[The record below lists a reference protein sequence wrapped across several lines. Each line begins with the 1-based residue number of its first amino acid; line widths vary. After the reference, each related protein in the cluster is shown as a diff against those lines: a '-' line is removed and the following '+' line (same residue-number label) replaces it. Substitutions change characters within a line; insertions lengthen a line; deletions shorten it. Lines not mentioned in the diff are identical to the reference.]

1 MGVVEQADGV
11 QGRVTG
17 TPLVHYGSLWYP
29 GLEAIEEQPEAP
41 VAVLVCHG
49 MGQQVR
55 YETISSIAEAIRQEA
70 QEQHGTADEIQVHLA
85 RETEDPG
92 ADFLARAEV
101 NWKDQHGTSH
111 RVHVYE
117 AYWAP
122 LTEGRITYRD
132 TIAFLLSGAWK
143 GLRFSK
149 LFRPASFQR
158 WMFGGPKPL
167 AIGRATF
174 LALLGAVLVV
184 VIEAAFAAFVSLD
197 VASRI
202 KDVVS
207 QPRPSWP
214 GLPAAFSFLG
224 SWLLQAARSF
234 PGCAILWDRQRW
246 FDPLWFGALGRLL
259 VWLLAILGAFL
270 WRSFIIQYVGDVA
283 AYVSPYKDSKFD
295 ELRHRIQRVGLDVG
309 KVIYGFGP
317 PRPTVPKYARI
328 VVVGHSLGSVLAYD
342 TLNALINQDNVSG
355 QPDRRD
361 VIRRTRALITFGSPL
376 DKTAFIFRMQFNTKA
391 TQIREQLAA
400 SVQPLIVDY
409 GLYRPASF
417 KWVNIWSRQD
427 VISGQLDY
435 YDDPRVPAGDA
446 RHVENMVDPDAS
458 VPLLAHVQYWNNRML
473 RRQLFRFV
481 Q

>member
-1 MGVVEQADGV
+1 MEKPDAP
-11 QGRVTG
+11 QGRVSG

-29 GLEAIEEQPEAP
+29 GLEAIADQAEAP

-55 YETISSIAEAIRQEA
+55 YETISSIAEAIRREA
-70 QEQHGTADEIQVHLA
+70 QEQEGTAEEIQVHLA
-85 RETEDPG
+85 RENEDPG

-101 NWKDQHGTSH
+101 NWKDQHGGSH

-132 TIAFLLSGAWK
+132 TIAFLLIGAWN

-149 LFRPASFQR
+149 LFRRGSFPR
-158 WMFGGPKPL
+158 WMFGGPRPMG
-167 AIGRATF
+167 IGRATF
-174 LALLGAVLVV
+174 LAILCAVLVV
-184 VIEAAFAAFVSLD
+184 LIEAAFAAFVSLD

-207 QPRPSWP
+207 QPRAPWS
-214 GLPAAFSFLG
+214 GLSASFAFLG
-224 SWLLQAARSF
+224 SWVLQTARFF
-234 PGCAILWDRQRW
+234 PGCAILLDRLHF
-246 FDPLWFGALGRLL
+246 FDPLWFGALGRVL

-295 ELRHRIQRVGLDVG
+295 ELRHRIQRIGLDVG

-342 TLNALINQDNVSG
+342 TLNALINQDNVSAP
-355 QPDRRD
+355 PDRRG
-361 VIRRTRALITFGSPL
+361 VVQRTRALITFGSPL
-376 DKTAFIFRMQFNTKA
+376 DKTAFIFRMQFKA
-391 TQIREQLAA
+391 GANQIREQLAA

-409 GLYRPASF
+409 DLYRPASF
-417 KWVNIWSRQD
+417 KWVNIWSPQD

-435 YDDPRVPAGDA
+435 YDDPGRPAGDPK
-446 RHVENMVDPDAS
+446 RVENMVDRDAS
-458 VPLLAHVQYWNNRML
+458 VPVFAHVQYWNNRML
-473 RRQLFRFV
+473 RQQLFRFV